1 MRRLLIIV
9 LVLAFALVGAAFLV
23 PALIPDDALR
33 SRAETAATE
42 ALGREVSL
50 PGDISLQILPTAQI
64 RAGEARIAN
73 ETGFGDEPFAEMSEM
88 RVTVALMPL
97 ISRIIEV
104 REFVLVDPTIRLES
118 RGGRNNW
125 SLGSGAGADAPPATS
140 GEGFVRAPGAL
151 PFEASFG
158 DVRIVNGSVIYS
170 DGSQTRRIEALNLT
184 AQLPSVDEPARLSGS
199 FNADGRPMEFAV
211 ALGSLRGFF
220 EGAQTSFEAE
230 LTGALADIRLDG
242 AFRESADLS
251 FDGEADITLPLRALA
266 RYLGADLPEG
276 DIFRR
281 FAAEARISAVP
292 GRVDLSEADIT
303 FDDIQASGAL
313 SLNYTPVRPMVTG
326 TLSTQRLDI
335 TPYIP
340 AEEPSNGSGGQPGG
354 VGPWSDEEIDLSP
367 LRTVDADLTVR
378 AAQFK
383 ARDIEAEN
391 ATVEVDLDNGRLVA
405 SISEV
410 RMYGGRGVVT
420 AVANARS
427 ARPSY
432 SFNAQ
437 IETLQAQPFLAA
449 AAGFDRLAG
458 LGNLNLDLTAAG
470 ASPAAIMNSLSGQ
483 GSFAFSDGA
492 ITGVNLAQV
501 IRTVQQGISTGSI
514 PSGFSE
520 AQQTDFTALTG
531 TINIQN
537 GLAQNLDLTMLSPLL
552 RVEGT
557 GSVNLAEQAI
567 EYRLTPRA
575 VQSLTGQGGDL
586 DLQGVGVP
594 IVIRGG
600 FNDVSISV
608 DFASVARDIARARAG
623 TLIGGQ
629 AGAAL
634 SGGGSLEDAAR
645 GAILDA
651 LGGNRS
657 GDDAEEEDPAQRL
670 LRGILGGSRPQQ
682 DEEPPAQDDEGEG
695 GGDGEGGR

>member
-1 MRRLLIIV
+1 MRRLLLLLLIIAAV
-9 LVLAFALVGAAFLV
+9 FVGGAFLI
-23 PALIPDDALR
+23 PALIPDDVLR
-33 SRAETAATE
+33 TRAETAASE
-42 ALGREVSL
+42 ALGRQVSL

-73 ETGFGDEPFAEMSEM
+73 AEGFGDEPFAEMAEM

-104 REFVLVDPTIRLES
+104 REFVLVDPTIRLQAS
-118 RGGRNNW
+118 GNRNNW
-125 SLGSGAGADAPPATS
+125 SFGAPDAAAS
-140 GEGFVRAPGAL
+140 QDAAGGGFVRRPGAL

-158 DVRIVNGSVIYS
+158 DVRIVNGAVVYT
-170 DGSQTRRIEALNLT
+170 DDSQTRRIEALNLT
-184 AQLPSVDEPARLSGS
+184 AQLPSVDDAARLSGS
-199 FNADGRPMEFAV
+199 FSADGRPMEFDLS
-211 ALGSLRGFF
+211 LGSLRGFF
-220 EGAQTSFEAE
+220 EGARTPFEAE
-230 LTGALADIRLDG
+230 LTGALADIRFDG
-242 AFRESADLS
+242 AFRESPDLS
-251 FDGEADITLPLRALA
+251 LDGAADITVPLRTLG

-276 DIFRR
+276 DIFQR
-281 FAAEARISAVP
+281 FAAQAQISATP
-292 GRVDLSEADIT
+292 GRIDLTEADIT
-303 FDDIQASGAL
+303 FDEIEAAGAL
-313 SLNYTPVRPMVTG
+313 SLNYAPARPMITG
-326 TLSTQRLDI
+326 TLSTPRLDL

-340 AEEPSNGSGGQPGG
+340 ADDASNSTAGSGG
-354 VGPWSDEEIDLSP
+354 VGPWSEEEIDLSP

-378 AAQFK
+378 AAAFK
-383 ARDIEAEN
+383 ARDIVADD
-391 ATVEVDLDNGRLVA
+391 ATVEIDLNNGRLVA

-427 ARPSY
+427 ARPSF
-432 SFNAQ
+432 SLDAE
-437 IETLQAQPFLAA
+437 IDTLQAQPFLAA
-449 AAGFDRLAG
+449 AAGFDRLSG
-458 LGNLNLDLTAAG
+458 IGTLTLDLAASG
-470 ASPAAIMNSLSGQ
+470 GSPAAIMDSLSGQ
-483 GSFAFSDGA
+483 GRFAFSDGA
-492 ITGVNLAQV
+492 LAGVNLAQV
-501 IRTVQQGISTGSI
+501 IRTVQQGLQTGSI
-514 PSGFSE
+514 PAGFAE

-531 TINIQN
+531 TINIEN

-600 FNDVSISV
+600 FNDVSVSI

-623 TLIGGQ
+623 ELIGGE

-645 GAILDA
+645 SAIRDA
-651 LGGNRS
+651 LGGRGS
-657 GDDAEEEDPAQRL
+657 EEDAEEEDPARRL
-670 LRGILGGSRPQQ
+670 LRGILGGSR
-682 DEEPPAQDDEGEG
+682 EEEDPPAEEDDRGEGEG
-695 GGDGEGGR
+695 GGR